1 MFFTIYRDRI
11 KLTDVSIKKD
21 GESMIDVVIVD
32 DDVYVRNGLQKVIK
46 WEELGARLVAVCKN
60 GKEVME
66 FLSQHKADV
75 VISDVKMPLMDGL
88 SLSKYVSNNCPD
100 TVIILLSAYQ
110 EFELLQEALEYGVR
124 RYILKPINKKK
135 LKQLSEIM
143 IEVNEEKEQKRK
155 LTSLIYNSDF
165 GKTVKKA
172 FVERDMKVIDS
183 ILTLDKYFNRIN
195 NALAREYYSFLF
207 KIMAEFAREL
217 NTEHSFEESLLSE
230 FRKCTSEA
238 EYKTFFIE
246 TYENIMRYGISVQS
260 RKENLTIEKIKDY
273 IEKHYTEQGLST
285 IDVANRFN
293 ISTAY
298 LGTLFKKNENCTV
311 VDYITRKKIKKAT
324 QLIKETDLTITYI
337 ASLVGYE
344 DFRYFSKVFKN
355 VMNMS
360 PTEYSRQHRKGGIKQ

>member
-1 MFFTIYRDRI
+1 
-11 KLTDVSIKKD
+11 
-21 GESMIDVVIVD
+21 MINVVIAD

-46 WEELGARLVAVCKN
+46 WEDIGANLVAVCKN
-60 GKEVME
+60 GKEVVE
-66 FLSQHKADV
+66 FLSEYKADV
-75 VISDVKMPLMDGL
+75 IISDVKMPLMDGL
-88 SLSKYVSNNCPD
+88 SLSKYVSSNCPD
-100 TVIILLSAYQ
+100 TIIILLSAYQ
-110 EFELLQEALEYGVR
+110 EFELLQEALKYGVR
-124 RYILKPINKKK
+124 RYILKPINKEK
-135 LKQLSEIM
+135 LKQLSDFM

-165 GKTVKKA
+165 GETVKKA
-172 FVERDMKVIDS
+172 FIERDMKVIDS
-183 ILTLDKYFNRIN
+183 VLTLDKHFGRIN
-195 NALAREYYSFLF
+195 NALVREYYSFLF

-217 NTEHSFEESLLSE
+217 NTEHSFEESLLYE

-238 EYKTFFIE
+238 EYKTFFAE
-246 TYENIMRYGISVQS
+246 TYESIMRCGISAES
-260 RKENLTIEKIKDY
+260 RKEKLTIEKIKDY
-273 IEKHYTEQGLST
+273 IEKHYTEKGLST

-311 VDYITRKKIKKAT
+311 VDYITKKKIKKAS

-360 PTEYSRQHRKGGIKQ
+360 PTEYSRQYRKGGVK